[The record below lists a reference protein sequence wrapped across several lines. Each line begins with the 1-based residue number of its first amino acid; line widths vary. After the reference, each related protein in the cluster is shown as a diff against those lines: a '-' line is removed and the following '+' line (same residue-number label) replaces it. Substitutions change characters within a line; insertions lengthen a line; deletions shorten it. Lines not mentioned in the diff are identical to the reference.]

1 MDFSKLN
8 IEFSNM
14 QKIICNHNIQINE
27 IKQKIKFNQKEI
39 SKNDIRIKNTK
50 NNIEK
55 YIYKILIEQIKNE
68 NLFLQKL
75 LDVEIDKVEE
85 SNTK

>member
-14 QKIICNHNIQINE
+14 QKIICNHNIQI
-27 IKQKIKFNQKEI
+27 
-39 SKNDIRIKNTK
+39 
-50 NNIEK
+50 
-55 YIYKILIEQIKNE
+55 YKILIEKIKNE